1 MSDCQTKKSVAILAV
16 ALLGFTLFQLSQIL
30 TDRGNLG
37 KLHEQAAKNMEQVDK
52 VLAENQKMLD
62 QLNAIAIGTQRLANS
77 GNPNAKEIVG
87 QLTKLGI
94 KINPNFKE
102 DQEKAAAEAAAKAE
116 GAAPAAAA
124 PQGMTPPPPPP
135 PGGPAAAAPAAVA
148 PPPTAGD
155 ITKK

>member
-62 QLNAIAIGTQRLANS
+62 QLNAIAIGTQRLADS
-77 GNPNAKEIVG
+77 GNPNAKEIVA

-102 DQEKAAAEAAAKAE
+102 DQEKAAAEAAAKAA
-116 GAAPAAAA
+116 GSAPAAAA
-124 PQGMTPPPPPP
+124 PQGMTPPPAGAPT
-135 PGGPAAAAPAAVA
+135 AAPAAVA
-148 PPPTAGD
+148 PPAQPAAD